1 WSSQPKQGYRLAKLC
16 SNQFEAD
23 AVRISKSC
31 HLRAATDRKPGCC
44 RLIRAAMSAAAAT
57 CSRCPPACPPRPRWR
72 RRDATDTQPICPA
85 LVVQGAC
92 AAPGAG
98 NELCLDD
105 RKVDS
110 AGLRIAIDRRPYHHD
125 SCSLNFLFLA
135 PVTESTGEPD
145 AAALRRLVRLLY

>member
-1 WSSQPKQGYRLAKLC
+1 
-16 SNQFEAD
+16 
-23 AVRISKSC
+23 
-31 HLRAATDRKPGCC
+31 
-44 RLIRAAMSAAAAT
+44 M
-57 CSRCPPACPPRPRWR
+57 
-72 RRDATDTQPICPA
+72 
-85 LVVQGAC
+85 VVQGAC

-145 AAALRRLVRLLY
+145 AAALRRLVRLLYASFEISDVLLQFFIHLIDRIGVISFHYFETRRHTFYDAVYF